1 LELSTAHKG
10 HIVPYISLDI
20 MCAGELPIR

>member
-10 HIVPYISLDI
+10 HIVTYISLDI
-20 MCAGELPIR
+20 LWCWGV